1 MENTQDIN
9 RKQHGAGDD
18 DENTSEKTTETKA
31 TRMSMMS
38 FFTTELTRGYLLE
51 RDKAKFSERR
61 ERVYTFMKTPRELE
75 KFLVYGFLQCLDAFL
90 FYFTFLPVRIVLAFL
105 KILTH
110 PCGVLIPRCE
120 ILEPAQICDILK
132 GVILVFCFL
141 IVNYIDTSMM
151 YHLVRGQA
159 VIKLYVFYNM
169 LDMADKLFS
178 SFGQDILDSLFWT
191 ATEPKDRKREHIGV
205 LPHLVIAIIYVVIHT
220 LLILFQAT
228 VLLVAFNS
236 HNKALLT
243 VMMSNNFVE
252 IKGSLFKKIDKG
264 FLFHISCSDVKERFL
279 YIVLLAIV
287 FIRNMTEF
295 SWDPQHVWV
304 ILPDAVMVFGA
315 EILVDWVKH
324 AFILK
329 FNEIPADV
337 YHSFSTRLAEDMVA
351 NRQSRAFIDYSDLV
365 SRRMGFTPIPLAV
378 LVLRICTKSFKVSG
392 YTGLG
397 ILILLY
403 LCLMTFKV
411 FNSIVL
417 LGKAYTLI
425 EEKEKMEVDEQQNK
439 KFDKQEF
446 VIDPNSLEKFNQ
458 VYQKTSMKA
467 RFPSCA
473 ESNLSQSI
481 PNIHEKCQETELRK
495 FDSVMEL
502 PVTSHRKVDL
512 HSDVL
517 EEKQE
522 NGCNDTNVKEA
533 DLNVSHTQERQ
544 GVEADDSKLLGGHS
558 EEKTIRRRTFGGES
572 SEMEDPRSSSPNRK
586 RLLSTES
593 TV

>member
-1 MENTQDIN
+1 MDNTEKNIDSL
-9 RKQHGAGDD
+9 KGAGDAAA
-18 DENTSEKTTETKA
+18 EKEVETKQS
-31 TRMSMMS
+31 RMSVMS
-38 FFTTELTRGYLLE
+38 FITTELTRGYLLE

-61 ERVYTFMKTPRELE
+61 QRVYTFMKTPRELE
-75 KFLVYGFLQCLDAFL
+75 KFIVYGFFQCLDAFL
-90 FYFTFLPVRIVLAFL
+90 FYFTFLPVRILLALL

-110 PCGVLIPRCE
+110 PCGVLIPRYE

-132 GVILVFCFL
+132 GVILVMCFL

-205 LPHLVIAIIYVVIHT
+205 LPHLVMAIIYVVIHT

-252 IKGSLFKKIDKG
+252 IKGSLFKKIDRG
-264 FLFHISCSDVKERFL
+264 FLYHISCSDVKERFL
-279 YIVLLAIV
+279 YIVLLGIV
-287 FIRNMTEF
+287 FVRNMTEF

-304 ILPDAVMVFGA
+304 ILPDAVLVFVA
-315 EILVDWVKH
+315 EILVDWMKH

-329 FNEIPADV
+329 FNEISADV
-337 YHSFSTRLAEDMVA
+337 YHSFSIRLAEDMVA

-378 LVLRICTKSFKVSG
+378 LLLRICTKSFKVSG
-392 YTGLG
+392 YTGAG
-397 ILILLY
+397 ILVLLY

-411 FNSIVL
+411 FISIVL

-425 EEKEKMEVDEQQNK
+425 EEKEKMETEEKQKFYKHHYTIDQHSLD
-439 KFDKQEF
+439 KFD
-446 VIDPNSLEKFNQ
+446 Q
-458 VYQKTSMKA
+458 VYQKASIGSKKSKA
-467 RFPSCA
+467 PLCL
-473 ESNLSQSI
+473 ESNLSHSI
-481 PNIHEKCQETELRK
+481 PNIHEKCAESELRK
-495 FDSVMEL
+495 CDSVMEL
-502 PVTSHRKVDL
+502 PLSRRKKIDL
-512 HSDVL
+512 HSDIL

-522 NGCNDTNVKEA
+522 SSSNSNSSMKES
-533 DLNVSHTQERQ
+533 DLSTLSKQEEGNREL
-544 GVEADDSKLLGGHS
+544 GVEEVLEHS
-558 EEKTIRRRTFGGES
+558 MDQSVRRRIKTGEQVS
-572 SEMEDPRSSSPNRK
+572 STDKGCSPSRE
-586 RLLSTES
+586 RLISTES

>member
-1 MENTQDIN
+1 MKNTEKNIDSLE
-9 RKQHGAGDD
+9 GAGDAAA
-18 DENTSEKTTETKA
+18 EKEVETKQ
-31 TRMSMMS
+31 TRMSVMS
-38 FFTTELTRGYLLE
+38 FITTELTRGYLLE

-61 ERVYTFMKTPRELE
+61 QRVYTFMKTPRELE
-75 KFLVYGFLQCLDAFL
+75 KFIVYGFFQCLDAFL
-90 FYFTFLPVRIVLAFL
+90 FYFTFLPVRILLALL

-110 PCGVLIPRCE
+110 PCGVLIPRYE
-120 ILEPAQICDILK
+120 VLEPAQICDILK
-132 GVILVFCFL
+132 GVILVVCFL

-205 LPHLVIAIIYVVIHT
+205 LPHLVMAIIYVVIHT

-264 FLFHISCSDVKERFL
+264 FLYHISCSDVKERFL
-279 YIVLLAIV
+279 YIVLLGIV

-304 ILPDAVMVFGA
+304 ILPDAVLVFVA
-315 EILVDWVKH
+315 EILVDWMKH

-329 FNEIPADV
+329 FNEISADV
-337 YHSFSTRLAEDMVA
+337 YHSFSIRLAEDMVA

-378 LVLRICTKSFKVSG
+378 LLMRICTKSFKVSG
-392 YTGLG
+392 YTGAGL
-397 ILILLY
+397 LVLLY

-411 FNSIVL
+411 FISIVL
-417 LGKAYTLI
+417 LGKAYTLL
-425 EEKEKMEVDEQQNK
+425 EEKEKMEMEEKHKFYKEHYTIDQHSLD
-439 KFDKQEF
+439 KFD
-446 VIDPNSLEKFNQ
+446 Q
-458 VYQKTSMKA
+458 VYQKASIGKMKTKV
-467 RFPSCA
+467 PQCM

-481 PNIHEKCQETELRK
+481 PNIHEKCAETELRK
-495 FDSVMEL
+495 CDSVMEL
-502 PVTSHRKVDL
+502 PLSRHKKVNL
-512 HSDVL
+512 HSDILEEGSSNNHSNMKENDLSTLPKQDEEILESGVEEVL
-517 EEKQE
+517 E
-522 NGCNDTNVKEA
+522 
-533 DLNVSHTQERQ
+533 
-544 GVEADDSKLLGGHS
+544 
-558 EEKTIRRRTFGGES
+558 S
-572 SEMEDPRSSSPNRK
+572 SVDQTVRK
-586 RLLSTES
+586 RIKTECIGERVSSTEDDTRCTPSRERLISTES